1 MRFTFFCLKC
11 MWGNSQ
17 MSCEVSLAVHC
28 SWRPNMGIQKC
39 KVCTKKEE
47 IQTLLICY
55 FTLVWPGFALGQT
68 DYAVC
73 QVPSKQD

>member
-1 MRFTFFCLKC
+1 
-11 MWGNSQ
+11 
-17 MSCEVSLAVHC
+17 
-28 SWRPNMGIQKC
+28 MGIQKC